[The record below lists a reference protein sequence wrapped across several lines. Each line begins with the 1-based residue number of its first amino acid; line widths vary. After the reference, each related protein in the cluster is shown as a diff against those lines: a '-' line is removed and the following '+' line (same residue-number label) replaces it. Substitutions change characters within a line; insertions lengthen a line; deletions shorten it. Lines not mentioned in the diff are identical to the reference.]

1 MSSCVGDVT
10 TFKERASYL
19 AELEAVNNVAQS
31 FSPIVGALLANYS
44 LRYAVYVLF

>member
-1 MSSCVGDVT
+1 MT

-44 LRYAVYVLF
+44 LRYAV